1 MAGWTVPLLPS
12 LTRSTTS
19 LMLTSTTQVRCCM
32 NCFPDDHLNYTGEC
46 CMNCFPDAHLNYTGE
61 CCILMLT
68 STTQASAAWTAS
80 LMLTS
85 TTQVRCCMN
94 GFPDTHLNYTGKVL
108 HELLLLCFLTSKKS
122 AAWTEKF
129 EKKEF
134 CFYIIKLRSGFCNLI
149 AIEIDQA
156 IKRTFLQTSIT
167 FRFGKNLSQAFFH
180 SILMKIN

>member
-1 MAGWTVPLLPS
+1 MII
-12 LTRSTTS
+12 STTQVSVAWTAS
-19 LMLTSTTQVRCCM
+19 LMLTSTTQVSVAYWCSPQLHRQVLHELLLWCS
-32 NCFPDDHLNYTGEC
+32 PQLHRWG
-46 CMNCFPDAHLNYTGE
+46 
-61 CCILMLT
+61 
-68 STTQASAAWTAS
+68 AAWTAS

-94 GFPDTHLNYTGKVL
+94 GFPDTHLNYTSKVL
-108 HELLLLCFLTSKKS
+108 HELLLWCFLTTKKS

-149 AIEIDQA
+149 AIEIDQT

-180 SILMKIN
+180 SIHFDEN